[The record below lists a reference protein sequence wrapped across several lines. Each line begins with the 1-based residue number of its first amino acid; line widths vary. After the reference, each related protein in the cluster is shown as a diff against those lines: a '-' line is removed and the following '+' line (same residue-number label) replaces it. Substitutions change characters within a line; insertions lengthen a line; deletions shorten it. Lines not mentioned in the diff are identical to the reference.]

1 MSLQIVAFRGFG
13 LPDAS
18 GAAILQLPDGE
29 PIDVTP
35 NTFTGVYTVPQGVR
49 FVKLSGTGTV
59 TWTTDA
65 TPEDINGIEFRG
77 VRPGQQFTVA

>member
-1 MSLQIVAFRGFG
+1 MGLQVVAFRGFG
-13 LPDAS
+13 LPDS
-18 GAAILQLPDGE
+18 NGGGILQLPDGE

-35 NTFTGVYTVPQGVR
+35 NTFTGTYTVPQGAR

-65 TPEDINGIEFRG
+65 TPEDISGVEFRG
-77 VRPGQQFTVA
+77 VRPDQTFQVG